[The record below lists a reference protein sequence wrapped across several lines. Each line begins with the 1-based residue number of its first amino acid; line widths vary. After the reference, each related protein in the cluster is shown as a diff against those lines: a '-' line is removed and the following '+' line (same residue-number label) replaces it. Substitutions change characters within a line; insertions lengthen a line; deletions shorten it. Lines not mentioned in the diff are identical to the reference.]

1 MFSRQKNKDSKD
13 NGAARITSVLA
24 EDMAIS
30 GKLTGESGLRIEG
43 KFEGELDIKG
53 LLVIGENAIVTC
65 KELFASLVIIS
76 GQVHGTI
83 HAKKVELRS
92 TGKVWGD
99 IEAESFTIEEG
110 AFLHGKVNMKEISPA
125 DEE

>member
-1 MFSRQKNKDSKD
+1 MD
-13 NGAARITSVLA
+13 NGAARISSVLA
-24 EDMAIS
+24 EDVAIS

-53 LLVIGENAIVTC
+53 LLVVGENAIVTC
-65 KELFASLVIIS
+65 EELFASRVIIN
-76 GQVHGTI
+76 GQVHGAI
-83 HAKKVELRS
+83 NAEKVELRS

-110 AFLHGKVNMKEISPA
+110 AFLHGKVNMKEVPTA
-125 DEE
+125 DTE